1 MRRSIASRLGWSST
15 SVSNS
20 VPNSAGK
27 KGKTTMAV
35 QGIEALDVLQTR
47 LARMLEIMAE
57 LRERNGSLQG
67 RVEELE
73 KDVAAK
79 AEELTR
85 LHEDNA
91 RLQSIQEEY
100 KQLVAER
107 EIVRNKVEGMLK
119 HLEKFELA

>member
-1 MRRSIASRLGWSST
+1 M
-15 SVSNS
+15 V
-20 VPNSAGK
+20 
-27 KGKTTMAV
+27 TMAV

-47 LARMLEIMAE
+47 LSRMLELMAE
-57 LRERNGSLQG
+57 LRERSHSLQS
-67 RVEELE
+67 RVEDLE

-85 LHEDNA
+85 LHEENA
-91 RLQSIQEEY
+91 HLHRVQDEY

-119 HLEKFELA
+119 HLEKFEVA

>member
-1 MRRSIASRLGWSST
+1 
-15 SVSNS
+15 
-20 VPNSAGK
+20 
-27 KGKTTMAV
+27 MAV

-47 LARMLEIMAE
+47 LAKMLEIMAE
-57 LRERNGSLQG
+57 LREKNSSLQG
-67 RVEELE
+67 RVEEIE

-79 AEELTR
+79 SEELTR

>member
-1 MRRSIASRLGWSST
+1 
-15 SVSNS
+15 
-20 VPNSAGK
+20 
-27 KGKTTMAV
+27 MAV

-47 LARMLEIMAE
+47 LTKMLDMMAD
-57 LRERNGSLQG
+57 LREKSHSLQS

-73 KDVAAK
+73 KDVSAK
-79 AEELTR
+79 SDELAQ

-91 RLQSIQEEY
+91 RLQKIHEEY

-119 HLEKFELA
+119 HLETFELA